1 MKLTNTYLLISMFA
15 FNFAVAGQSD
25 VAPID
30 PYVPRG
36 FSVSDQYNADIN
48 QDGFNDKIL
57 VLTDMREVSPAQ
69 TEEGPRRLLVILLGT
84 KEGFTVAVETDRVVY
99 CKTCGGMMGDPYVR
113 IAIKPP
119 FFTVEHYGGSAWR
132 WKRYTTF
139 KYAKEQKSF
148 LLHKDGH
155 EFFNASAPNKVQ
167 KIIQTSKNF
176 GNVKIQDFDI
186 YKE

>member
-1 MKLTNTYLLISMFA
+1 MKLIITSLLISISV
-15 FNFAVAGQSD
+15 FNFAIAGQA
-25 VAPID
+25 VVTTINA
-30 PYVPRG
+30 YVPKD
-36 FSVSDQYNADIN
+36 FSVADQYDADIN

-57 VLTDMREVSPAQ
+57 VLTDKREGLPAQ
-69 TEEGPRRLLVILLGT
+69 TEEGHRRLLVILLGT
-84 KEGFTVAVETDRVVY
+84 NEGFTKVFEADRVVY

-139 KYAKEQKSF
+139 KYSKEQKIF
-148 LLHKDGH
+148 FLHKDGH
-155 EFFNASAPNKVQ
+155 EFFHASLPNKIQ

-176 GNVKIQDFDI
+176 GRVEIQDFDI